1 MKNVVDSV
9 LPCGIPSVMISG
21 SDSVWSVCSV
31 CVRFVK
37 YDVRNVIVWESKLN
51 VCCSLWSSF

>member
-1 MKNVVDSV
+1 MKKVVDSV
-9 LPCGIPSVMISG
+9 LPCGIPSVMVSG

-37 YDVRNVIVWESKLN
+37 YDVRNLIVRASKLN
-51 VCCSLWSSF
+51 VC